1 MAGFILEAAG
11 TALEEVRSRRP
22 LIHELTNVVTV
33 NDCANITLAV
43 GGRPAMTSS
52 IREVAEM
59 AAAADALVLN
69 LGTLQEHTLEAMH
82 VAAAA
87 AARYGT
93 PIVLD
98 PVGAGGT
105 AWRTGA
111 AGGIIKNYP
120 VAVIRG
126 NASEIQALA
135 AGGKSGVNPGVDSD
149 DKEEAD
155 SAGIR
160 HLSTTL
166 GAVIAVTGAVDIVS
180 DGKRT
185 LYCKNGTPLLP
196 YVTGTGCMTTA
207 LIGTYAAVTDPFTA
221 ALAGI
226 LSMGIAGERAVAG
239 RPGTGPGTLHAL
251 LMDEIYTLN
260 SETLVSS
267 GKVVAE
273 DE

>member
-43 GGRPAMTSS
+43 GGRPAMTCS

-111 AGGIIKNYP
+111 AGGIIKN
-120 VAVIRG
+120 
-126 NASEIQALA
+126 
-135 AGGKSGVNPGVDSD
+135 
-149 DKEEAD
+149 
-155 SAGIR
+155 
-160 HLSTTL
+160 
-166 GAVIAVTGAVDIVS
+166 
-180 DGKRT
+180 
-185 LYCKNGTPLLP
+185 
-196 YVTGTGCMTTA
+196 
-207 LIGTYAAVTDPFTA
+207 
-221 ALAGI
+221 
-226 LSMGIAGERAVAG
+226 
-239 RPGTGPGTLHAL
+239 
-251 LMDEIYTLN
+251 
-260 SETLVSS
+260 
-267 GKVVAE
+267 
-273 DE
+273 